1 MIYEGIKL
9 ALVGMVVVFSF
20 LVFLVILMYVSRV
33 LLKPLTQKE
42 EREAMLKVRKKSVGE
57 QSGAVRGQLAAV
69 IGAAVAAHR
78 MRMRRLRH

>member
-42 EREAMLKVRKKSVGE
+42 EREAMLKVRKKPIGE
-57 QSGAVRGQLAAV
+57 GTAMGRGKLAAV